1 VIEPLRFSRLK
12 LFARSAA
19 HFHANVGLEEAAE
32 LRKGSGLHSLLLG
45 DPSKVVVCPMRR
57 DERTK
62 AYQEF
67 LAANEGK
74 QILSPKEMDSVFG
87 MRASIEKHARAM
99 ELLEGTREKTLL
111 FDWCGRRCRA
121 TPDVFTK
128 KRLVELKTTRSSD
141 PRRFKFQIRQLCYN
155 GQLGFYDNALRIAGL
170 ADPVE
175 HCIVAVESTKPY
187 PVTVFSLTYELV
199 DRGLRACR
207 MWMETLNVCEQ
218 SKVWPAYAE
227 SDVEVDV
234 EENDLD
240 LDLSGLEDIEA
251 AQ

>member
-1 VIEPLRFSRLK
+1 MSDPLRFSRLK

-32 LRKGSGLHSLLLG
+32 LRKGTGLHSMLLG
-45 DPSKVVVCPMRR
+45 DADKVVVCPIRR

-67 LAANEGK
+67 LAENEGK
-74 QILSPKEMDSVFG
+74 QILSPKEMDAVYG
-87 MRASIEKHARAM
+87 MRQSIERHERAM
-99 ELLEGTREKTLL
+99 DLLEGTREKTILY
-111 FDWCGRRCRA
+111 DWCGRKCRS
-121 TPDVFTK
+121 TPDVFTP
-128 KRLVELKTTRSSD
+128 KRLTELKTTRCSD
-141 PRRFKFQIRQLCYN
+141 PRRFKFQIRQLCYH

-170 ADPVE
+170 ANPVE
-175 HCIVAVESTKPY
+175 HCIVAVESSPPY

-199 DRGLRACR
+199 DRGLKSCR
-207 MWMETLNVCEQ
+207 LWMEALKVCEQ

-240 LDLSGLEDIEA
+240 LDLSGFEDIEA
-251 AQ
+251 AR

>member
-1 VIEPLRFSRLK
+1 MAEPLRFGRLK

-19 HFHANVGLEEAAE
+19 HFEANVQPDEAAE

-45 DPSKVVVCPMRR
+45 DASKVVVCPIKR
-57 DERTK
+57 DERHK

-67 LAANEGK
+67 LREHDGK

-87 MRASIEKHARAM
+87 MRASIERHPRAM
-99 ELLEGTREKTLL
+99 ELLQGTREKTIL

-121 TPDVFTK
+121 TPDVFTP
-128 KRLVELKTTRSSD
+128 RRVVELKSTRSSE
-141 PRRFKFQIRQLCYN
+141 PRKFKWQLRSLFYH

-199 DRGLRACR
+199 DRGLRSCR
-207 MWMETLNVCEQ
+207 MWMEALNVCEQ

-227 SDVEVDV
+227 ADVEVDV
-234 EENDLD
+234 EENDFD
-240 LDLSGLEDIEA
+240 VNMGALEEVEA
-251 AQ
+251 AE